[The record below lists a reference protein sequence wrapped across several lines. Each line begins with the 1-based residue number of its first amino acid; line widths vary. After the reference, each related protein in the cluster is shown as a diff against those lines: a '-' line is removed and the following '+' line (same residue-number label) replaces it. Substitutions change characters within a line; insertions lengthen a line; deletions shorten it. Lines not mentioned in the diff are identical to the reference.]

1 MKLIL
6 SFVISL
12 GLLSSMSAKANEA
25 VIEAMGEYL
34 MFQEYESGIILPQQI
49 DQSVF
54 EAVTWIDTRDSK
66 QFDKQTIPGAI
77 HIEWRQVI
85 ERMDE
90 IPTDRKVIVF
100 CNTGSLSAQAAFA
113 LRVAG
118 FDNVVVM
125 QSGFLGWL
133 ETQPTVRQNNSA
145 RSHDP
150 SQELTP

>member
-6 SFVISL
+6 SFLISF

-49 DQSVF
+49 DRSVF
-54 EAVTWIDTRDSK
+54 EAVTWIDTRDSE
-66 QFDKQTIPGAI
+66 QFDKQTILGAI

-125 QSGFLGWL
+125 QSGFLSWL
-133 ETQPTVRQNNSA
+133 DNAAYRPLEQ
-145 RSHDP
+145 
-150 SQELTP
+150 

>member
-6 SFVISL
+6 SFVISF

-49 DQSVF
+49 DRSVF
-54 EAVTWIDTRDSK
+54 EAVTWIDTRDSE
-66 QFDKQTIPGAI
+66 QFDKQTILGAI

-133 ETQPTVRQNNSA
+133 DNAAYR
-145 RSHDP
+145 P
-150 SQELTP
+150 SEQ

>member
-54 EAVTWIDTRDSK
+54 EAVTWIDTRDSE

-125 QSGFLGWL
+125 QSGFLAWL
-133 ETQPTVRQNNSA
+133 ETQPTVRQNNERA
-145 RSHDP
+145 IA
-150 SQELTP
+150 

>member
-6 SFVISL
+6 SFVISF

-25 VIEAMGEYL
+25 VIEEMGEYL

-49 DQSVF
+49 DRSVF
-54 EAVTWIDTRDSK
+54 EVVTWIDTRDSE
-66 QFDKQTIPGAI
+66 QFDKQTILGAI

-133 ETQPTVRQNNSA
+133 ETQPTVRQNNERA
-145 RSHDP
+145 IA
-150 SQELTP
+150 

>member
-1 MKLIL
+1 MIA
-6 SFVISL
+6 SF
-12 GLLSSMSAKANEA
+12 LLCFSSPTVADEA
-25 VIEAMGEYL
+25 AVEAMAEYL

-54 EAVTWIDTRDSK
+54 EAVTFIDTRDLE
-66 QFDKQTIPGAI
+66 QFEKQTIPGAI
-77 HIEWRQVI
+77 HIEWRQVL

-90 IPTDRKVIVF
+90 IPTEKKVIVF

-125 QSGFLGWL
+125 QSGLLGWYDNAAYK
-133 ETQPTVRQNNSA
+133 P
-145 RSHDP
+145 
-150 SQELTP
+150 

>member
-1 MKLIL
+1 MKFIL

-25 VIEAMGEYL
+25 IIEAMGEYL

-54 EAVTWIDTRDSK
+54 EAVTWIDTRDSE

-77 HIEWRQVI
+77 HLEWRQVI

-133 ETQPTVRQNNSA
+133 ENAAYR
-145 RSHDP
+145 P
-150 SQELTP
+150 SEQ

>member
-1 MKLIL
+1 MRLIASMIA
-6 SFVISL
+6 SFLLCFSL
-12 GLLSSMSAKANEA
+12 PTVADEA
-25 VIEAMGEYL
+25 AVEAMAEYL

-54 EAVTWIDTRDSK
+54 EAVTFIDTRDLE
-66 QFDKQTIPGAI
+66 QFEKQTIPGAI
-77 HIEWRQVI
+77 HIEWRQVL

-90 IPTDRKVIVF
+90 IPTEKKVIVF

-125 QSGFLGWL
+125 QSGLLGW
-133 ETQPTVRQNNSA
+133 
-145 RSHDP
+145 HDNAAYKP
-150 SQELTP
+150 

>member
-25 VIEAMGEYL
+25 VIEEMGEYL

-49 DQSVF
+49 DRSVF
-54 EAVTWIDTRDSK
+54 EVVTWIDTRDSE
-66 QFDKQTIPGAI
+66 QFDKQTILGAI

-90 IPTDRKVIVF
+90 ISTDRKVIVF

-133 ETQPTVRQNNSA
+133 DNA
-145 RSHDP
+145 AYHP
-150 SQELTP
+150 SEQ

>member
-49 DQSVF
+49 DRSVF
-54 EAVTWIDTRDSK
+54 EAVTWIDTRDSE
-66 QFDKQTIPGAI
+66 QFDKQTILGAI

-100 CNTGSLSAQAAFA
+100 CNTGSLSAQATFA

-133 ETQPTVRQNNSA
+133 DNAAYR
-145 RSHDP
+145 P
-150 SQELTP
+150 SEQ

>member
-6 SFVISL
+6 SFLISF

-49 DQSVF
+49 DRSVF
-54 EAVTWIDTRDSK
+54 EVVTWIDTRDSE
-66 QFDKQTIPGAI
+66 QFDKQTILGAI

-133 ETQPTVRQNNSA
+133 DNA
-145 RSHDP
+145 AYHP
-150 SQELTP
+150 SEQ

>member
-6 SFVISL
+6 SFVILL

-25 VIEAMGEYL
+25 IIEAMGEYL

-54 EAVTWIDTRDSK
+54 EAVTWIDTRDSE

-133 ETQPTVRQNNSA
+133 ENAAYR
-145 RSHDP
+145 P
-150 SQELTP
+150 SEQ

>member
-54 EAVTWIDTRDSK
+54 EAVTWIDTRDSE

-133 ETQPTVRQNNSA
+133 KNAAYR
-145 RSHDP
+145 P
-150 SQELTP
+150 SEQ

>member
-1 MKLIL
+1 MIA
-6 SFVISL
+6 SFLLCFSL
-12 GLLSSMSAKANEA
+12 PTVADEA
-25 VIEAMGEYL
+25 AVEAMAEYL

-54 EAVTWIDTRDSK
+54 EAVTFIDTRDLE
-66 QFDKQTIPGAI
+66 QFEKQTIPGAI
-77 HIEWRQVI
+77 HIEWRQVL

-90 IPTDRKVIVF
+90 IPTEKKVIMF

-125 QSGFLGWL
+125 QSGLLGW
-133 ETQPTVRQNNSA
+133 
-145 RSHDP
+145 HDNAAYKP
-150 SQELTP
+150 

>member
-12 GLLSSMSAKANEA
+12 GLLSSTSAKANEA

-54 EAVTWIDTRDSK
+54 EAVTWIDTRDSE

-85 ERMDE
+85 ERIDE
-90 IPTDRKVIVF
+90 IPTDRKVIIF

-133 ETQPTVRQNNSA
+133 DNA
-145 RSHDP
+145 AYHP
-150 SQELTP
+150 SEQ

>member
-1 MKLIL
+1 MKLML

-12 GLLSSMSAKANEA
+12 GLLSSLSVKANEA

-54 EAVTWIDTRDSK
+54 DAVTWIDTRDSE

-100 CNTGSLSAQAAFA
+100 CNTGSLSSQAAFA

-133 ETQPTVRQNNSA
+133 ANAAYR
-145 RSHDP
+145 P
-150 SQELTP
+150 SDQ

>member
-1 MKLIL
+1 MIA
-6 SFVISL
+6 SFVLCFSL
-12 GLLSSMSAKANEA
+12 PTVADEA
-25 VIEAMGEYL
+25 AVEAMAEYL

-54 EAVTWIDTRDSK
+54 EAVIFIDTRDLE
-66 QFDKQTIPGAI
+66 QFEKQTIPGAI
-77 HIEWRQVI
+77 HIEWRQVL

-90 IPTDRKVIVF
+90 IPTEKKVIVF

-125 QSGFLGWL
+125 QSGLLGWHGNAAYK
-133 ETQPTVRQNNSA
+133 P
-145 RSHDP
+145 
-150 SQELTP
+150 